1 MAIDQHFL
9 DEVERKLVAHSPTL
23 APEYR
28 TAADTLLPVLAE
40 HDFRAWAEE
49 GVELAGHSLRSWEAA
64 VEYFRVSPAVMHLL
78 PATAFRRWS
87 HAGRDLAEYS
97 SVVAGAFFRASPK
110 AVPYLDE
117 KQITEWA
124 ALGQRLY
131 KGHWKSISLASV
143 YFSAGPG
150 MLPVLTLA
158 EMARLVALVDAVADR
173 SYELAGA

>member
-1 MAIDQHFL
+1 MTIDQHFL

-28 TAADTLLPVLAE
+28 TAADALLPVLAE

-97 SVVAGAFFRASPK
+97 MS
-110 AVPYLDE
+110 
-117 KQITEWA
+117 
-124 ALGQRLY
+124 
-131 KGHWKSISLASV
+131 
-143 YFSAGPG
+143 
-150 MLPVLTLA
+150 
-158 EMARLVALVDAVADR
+158 
-173 SYELAGA
+173 